1 MLKIKNPND
10 IVGMNFID
18 GRYKLYR
25 VAEQD
30 DRYRF
35 EFRDTKEQKW
45 VCVDIHIEA
54 QWDSEESR
62 NMYKVDNGTGMGHRI
77 SAKWFSNI
85 KNVQFTFKQALKVL

>member
-1 MLKIKNPND
+1 MLRIKNPND
-10 IVGMNFID
+10 IVGMNFIY

-25 VAEQD
+25 VVEQD

-45 VCVDIHIEA
+45 VCVDIFRKPE
-54 QWDSEESR
+54 WDGEESR

-77 SAKWFSNI
+77 SAKWFGQI
-85 KNVQFTFKQALKVL
+85 KNVKFTFTEALKPL